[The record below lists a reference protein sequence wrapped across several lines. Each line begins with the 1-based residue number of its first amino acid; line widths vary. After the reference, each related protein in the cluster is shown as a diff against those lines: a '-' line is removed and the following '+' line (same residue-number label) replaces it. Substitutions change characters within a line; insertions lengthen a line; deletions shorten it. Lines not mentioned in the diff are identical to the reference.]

1 MKITNIKQQVKR
13 PDRYSIYID
22 GAFAFGLSEG
32 ALVAAR
38 LASGQ
43 EIDTAQLAALKET
56 AVEDKAFGNAL
67 RYVAMRPRSEWEL
80 TSYLHRKKVDEPII
94 EQIVQRLRSLDFVDD
109 RTFAESWVANRRL
122 LKATSKRRLA
132 QELQQKRVA
141 TNIIDEVLR
150 EDETSEAEVIA
161 QLIAKKRQRYPDR
174 QKLMHYLVRQG
185 FSYDMVRS
193 GMEAVDLED
202 QVADLT

>member
-32 ALVAAR
+32 ALVSAR

-43 EIDTAQLAALKET
+43 EIDGGQLEALKET
-56 AVEDKAFGNAL
+56 AVEDRAFGNAL

-80 TSYLHRKKVDEPII
+80 SSYLYRKKVDEPVI

-109 RTFAESWVANRRL
+109 RKFAESWVANRRL

-132 QELQQKRVA
+132 QELQQKRV
-141 TNIIDEVLR
+141 TSGIIDDVLR
-150 EDETSEAEVIA
+150 EDETDEREVIA

-174 QKLMHYLVRQG
+174 QKLMQYLVRQG

-193 GMEAVDLED
+193 SMELVDSED
-202 QVADLT
+202 RTEGLV